1 MRKKKTLDELSTE
14 ALAVGMSYGQY
25 VAMLEA
31 SNGSKNIPQNNDS
44 PGVTAGAER
53 SKGGR
58 TTGKNN

>member
-31 SNGSKNIPQNNDS
+31 SNGSKDIPQNNDS
-44 PGVTAGAER
+44 PGMTTRAER